1 MAGAAVSCWN
11 HTGLSPLAPRIPPS
25 SRNHQF
31 KTLELKFTPL
41 FTLQQNSVRHHCKFN
56 PNVVVGFRRRSFKSF
71 LRNKDSQEPQQIHE
85 SKSDGKAGQRPMLE
99 LNALIGMYKEA
110 VYDNNEEAVS
120 EIEAMLQKLEK
131 EKIEL
136 FQKVAALSAEIAS
149 GKERSIRLQ
158 ADFENHRKQSEK
170 KQLRLTTNAQEEVIG
185 SLLTIVDKFEKTKR
199 VVRPQTE
206 KEKKIDTSYQGI
218 YKQFVETMRSLNV
231 SVVET
236 VGKPF
241 DPLFHEAVGRE
252 ESQQFKEG
260 IVMEEIQRGFLLRG
274 RVLKPALVKVSKGS
288 GLKKAPNTQEEAI
301 GQPTVSSGADK

>member
-1 MAGAAVSCWN
+1 MAGAVSCW
-11 HTGLSPLAPRIPPS
+11 
-25 SRNHQF
+25 NHQF

-41 FTLQQNSVRHHCKFN
+41 FTIPQNSLRRRCKFN
-56 PNVVVGFRRRSFKSF
+56 PNVAVGFRPSFKSF
-71 LRNKDSQEPQQIHE
+71 LRSKHSQEPQIHE
-85 SKSDGKAGQRPMLE
+85 SKSDGKAGQRPL
-99 LNALIGMYKEA
+99 LDLKALVGMYKEA

-120 EIEAMLQKLEK
+120 EIEAMLQKLES

-136 FQKVAALSAEIAS
+136 VQKVAALSAEIAS

-185 SLLTIVDKFEKTKR
+185 SLLTIVDKFEKAKQQ
-199 VVRPQTE
+199 VIPETE
-206 KEKKIDTSYQGI
+206 KGKKIDTSYQGI
-218 YKQFVETMRSLNV
+218 YKQFVEIMRSLNV

-241 DPLFHEAVGRE
+241 DPLFHEAVSRE

-274 RVLKPALVKVSKGS
+274 RVLRPALVKVSKGS
-288 GLKKAPNTQEEAI
+288 GLKKVPNTRDEAI
-301 GQPTVSSGADK
+301 GHPTVSSGADK